1 MPIISPS
8 KDEKVPSPARS
19 TPSSTRS
26 HPATPTSAD
35 VHLRTPPQ
43 PSCAPHLG
51 AHSGTKANEVSE
63 SAGPYLSCWGVHWG
77 YFPTCPRFLPFLLP
91 PKASPWYVPADRLA
105 AWAGVSPPR
114 EDLMELS
121 LARELPNWELSTIST
136 AASRSRQREE
146 SLPRINAA
154 IAWRGVP
161 RKGQSPQGCGYRGR
175 EDPNTGPYARG
186 AGTRRLFPPTPLGFG
201 GPAPCELSLTPQT
214 GRERDPSKTCFSA
227 RTGSSAVTGSN
238 QRRGAFLPRR
248 RDPRCKKPQRHG
260 PHRFRCSLPRTSE
273 VPPGSPRSS
282 PPPSCSGGPH

>member
-1 MPIISPS
+1 M
-8 KDEKVPSPARS
+8 
-19 TPSSTRS
+19 
-26 HPATPTSAD
+26 
-35 VHLRTPPQ
+35 
-43 PSCAPHLG
+43 
-51 AHSGTKANEVSE
+51 
-63 SAGPYLSCWGVHWG
+63 HWG

-175 EDPNTGPYARG
+175 EDPNTGSYARG
-186 AGTRRLFPPTPLGFG
+186 AGTRRLCFPQPHLALGAQHRVNSVSRLRPG
-201 GPAPCELSLTPQT
+201 GSATQARPAS
-214 GRERDPSKTCFSA
+214 
-227 RTGSSAVTGSN
+227 
-238 QRRGAFLPRR
+238 
-248 RDPRCKKPQRHG
+248 
-260 PHRFRCSLPRTSE
+260 
-273 VPPGSPRSS
+273 PPGQEVLQ
-282 PPPSCSGGPH
+282 